1 MKTDENLST
10 GIIRRIVFIAL
21 VLIILLGIGVFAGN
35 QSVNSVTI
43 KFSDG
48 TELNVITSH
57 SNVNDILKENNI
69 YILES
74 EVVTPGFLEN
84 IDSSKTITI
93 TRKDKIKEVPD
104 EQALAEVIES
114 NEILNDQNEK
124 IVEKIVKE
132 TVEIPFETITREV
145 ASSNTD
151 GEKVNR
157 ILQEGKNGIKEIT
170 YKIKYQND
178 IEIGRTLVSEETI
191 KEAVNKIVQVTTVTA
206 RSSTEG
212 SRVHITVPDP
222 SDSTLASKVKGIQ
235 PTIKTMNTS
244 AYTASEC
251 GKSVDSPGYGRTA
264 SGEKAT
270 AWYTI
275 AAGKGYP
282 MGTIMYIPHFK
293 SSPNGGWF
301 VVQDRGSSISNNKI
315 DIYMNTYNEC
325 VTFGRRNLECYIY
338 RVD

>member
-178 IEIGRTLVSEETI
+178 VEIERTQISEVVIQEP
-191 KEAVNKIVQVTTVTA
+191 VDKIVQVSTQL
-206 RSSTEG
+206 SSRAAAA
-212 SRVHITVPDP
+212 SRIQNGASAEAATCQAYAKQRCSEYGW
-222 SDSTLASKVKGIQ
+222 SDEDFYNLVVLWEKESHWNMYAQNRYSGAYGIPQALPASK
-235 PTIKTMNTS
+235 M
-244 AYTASEC
+244 
-251 GKSVDSPGYGRTA
+251 
-264 SGEKAT
+264 AT
-270 AWYTI
+270 A
-275 AAGKGYP
+275 
-282 MGTIMYIPHFK
+282 
-293 SSPNGGWF
+293 
-301 VVQDRGSSISNNKI
+301 GSDYLTNYETQINWGLN
-315 DIYMNTYNEC
+315 
-325 VTFGRRNLECYIY
+325 YIY
-338 RVD
+338 HRYGNPTKALSYSNARGWY